1 MISCTHATRL
11 KGIRGRAIVVGPDRA
26 TNERRSLS
34 LPRSTHP
41 QSRRRQVDEWHE
53 WLKFEEGEKTTIH
66 KTSPSLPP
74 YQFQL
79 TPNRKRTRRFVEL
92 AAFQTLNEYTM
103 GSWLQKRYQTRTD
116 ATEQARGISIPIHAF
131 GIGHSRYVT
140 LSLSVRHRRVQA
152 WLGPFVTSA
161 RWNWIMDDPPITRL
175 SGSKRFEHRCF
186 GHRSTDGGEG
196 EGSSP
201 CIAWPSTFSLL
212 LILRCNFFS
221 FCFSFLFFFYVF
233 CILFFVRFNP
243 GRGRPR
249 FERTESWTTVGQR
262 LRSDPVFLLA
272 LWHGLLGLS
281 LSVSRSNVNTNLPG
295 YGALEVG
302 DIRKYTELHRL
313 DRCPPHASEDVLD
326 KDREVSV
333 RVVVRVSQFRLLRSI
348 SLIIVV
354 VTDNK
359 ETKWKMIYV
368 FTKNFLNCTIT
379 LWSVSFR
386 FDVY

>member
-34 LPRSTHP
+34 LARPTLKVGGDKLTSGTSGWS
-41 QSRRRQVDEWHE
+41 SRKEKKRRYTKP
-53 WLKFEEGEKTTIH
+53 LPL
-66 KTSPSLPP
+66 SPSLPP

-221 FCFSFLFFFYVF
+221 FCFSFLFFFMFFASFSSYDSIQAGAGPGSKERKVGRQLANDYVRTRSF
-233 CILFFVRFNP
+233 CWHCDTDYWDYRY
-243 GRGRPR
+243 RYQ
-249 FERTESWTTVGQR
+249 GQTST
-262 LRSDPVFLLA
+262 LTCQA
-272 LWHGLLGLS
+272 TGLS
-281 LSVSRSNVNTNLPG
+281 KWVIFENTP
-295 YGALEVG
+295 
-302 DIRKYTELHRL
+302 
-313 DRCPPHASEDVLD
+313 
-326 KDREVSV
+326 
-333 RVVVRVSQFRLLRSI
+333 
-348 SLIIVV
+348 
-354 VTDNK
+354 
-359 ETKWKMIYV
+359 
-368 FTKNFLNCTIT
+368 NCTG
-379 LWSVSFR
+379 
-386 FDVY
+386 